1 MAIEVE
7 IQLLATHYFFLIGG
21 KMEQKSNSFLETAIA
36 AISNMIRKYGV
47 LYPMPVS
54 DLLSFFIASFV
65 VC

>member
-1 MAIEVE
+1 
-7 IQLLATHYFFLIGG
+7 
-21 KMEQKSNSFLETAIA
+21 MEQKSNSFLETVIA